1 MGAAK
6 FMPAG
11 GDDMAGHLIMKEQ
24 PELVAPYLMV
34 GFRGWLNAGEV
45 STGSI
50 DYLRRSVGARKL
62 AHIEPKGFYVYQIPS
77 ATPEQTLRPRTR
89 IEEGVVKWLD
99 MPKNEFSFWKSGA
112 GHDLILFSGVE
123 PNLEWP
129 EFVQAILDVARRF
142 QAPRIYTL
150 GGVFDQVP
158 HTRRTRTFAV
168 VNHPSLKDELK
179 TLTRFLDYEGPCSFT
194 TMLLSQ
200 ALEQGI
206 EAVGITAR
214 TPLYIQEYNAKACYD
229 LLKAVLSLTRLNID
243 LSDLKQAGDALV
255 EMTDRAFSQNQS
267 ALEQLRKMEELFDA
281 ALMEEPLQEPGEDY
295 DKLLEEMLNM
305 KRDGRKPH

>member
-1 MGAAK
+1 
-6 FMPAG
+6 MPAG
-11 GDDMAGHLIMKEQ
+11 GGDMARQLIMQEEPK
-24 PELVAPYLMV
+24 LDAPYVMV
-34 GFRGWLNAGEV
+34 GFKGWLNAGEV

-50 DYLRRSVGARKL
+50 DYLRQSLGARKF
-62 AHIEPKGFYVYQIPS
+62 AHIEPQGFYVYQIPS

-89 IEEGVVKWLD
+89 IEEGVVKRLD
-99 MPKNEFSFWKSGA
+99 LPKNEFSFWKSGT

-123 PNLEWP
+123 PNLDWP
-129 EFVQAILDVARRF
+129 EFAQAILDVARRF

-168 VNHPSLKDELK
+168 VNLPRLIDELK
-179 TLTRFLDYEGPCSFT
+179 SLTRFLDYEGPCSFT
-194 TMLLSQ
+194 TMLLS
-200 ALEQGI
+200 AAREQGI

-229 LLKAVLSLTRLNID
+229 LLKVVLTLTRLDID
-243 LSDLKQAGDALV
+243 LGDLKQAGNALV
-255 EMTDRAFSQNQS
+255 EMTDRAFNQNQS

-295 DKLLEEMLNM
+295 DKLMEEMLNL
-305 KRDGRKPH
+305 KREGRKPH